1 MCRDLFYFQ
10 SMSAP
15 RKCRSSPTVASDGC
29 ADTGQRGRYASCI
42 ILRLEKW
49 KEPENLKK
57 LHVGGVDGISCQHLQ
72 VVVTNLLQK
81 HWVGMARRKN
91 SHDETW
97 QSDSTNNV

>member
-1 MCRDLFYFQ
+1 MCRELFYFQ

-29 ADTGQRGRYASCI
+29 ADPGQRGRYASCI

-49 KEPENLKK
+49 KEPESLKK

-72 VVVTNLLQK
+72 VMVTNLLQNT
-81 HWVGMARRKN
+81 G
-91 SHDETW
+91 
-97 QSDSTNNV
+97 